1 MSNPTIIG
9 CYNVGNLT
17 GTGSNSNIYNSIMGS
32 ATISACYW
40 LNNGTVT
47 GDNGATT
54 WEAAIDDMNNALQ
67 EAGYNYQYEMGAN
80 NLPVIKSTN

>member
-1 MSNPTIIG
+1 M
-9 CYNVGNLT
+9 LL
-17 GTGSNSNIYNSIMGS
+17 
-32 ATISACYW
+32 

-80 NLPVIKSTN
+80 KSACDKVNELTFSIRRIRRAQYGILPASIRRIEKTHN